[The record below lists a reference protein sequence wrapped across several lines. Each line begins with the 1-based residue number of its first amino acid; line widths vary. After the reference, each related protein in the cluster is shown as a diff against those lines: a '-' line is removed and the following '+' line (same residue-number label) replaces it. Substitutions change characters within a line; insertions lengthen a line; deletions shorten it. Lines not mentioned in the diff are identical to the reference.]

1 MAFKLFAVTVI
12 LSSVILRTVKSNGHH
27 AHSFQHFHGPVIGEN
42 QEVTWKDKHGHHHH
56 DYVAH
61 PHYEFSYGVED
72 HHTGDYHGQKEHRDA
87 FNCAAGPIKKK
98 IERGRIEEE
107 TKKIK
112 KKKIKKRKKRRKEK
126 RNKKRKRKRNS
137 RAERKAELM
146 VGYVLSRED

>member
-42 QEVTWKDKHGHHHH
+42 QEVTWKDKHGHIHH

-72 HHTGDYHGQKEHRDA
+72 HHTGDYHGQKEHRDGTIGIG
-87 FNCAAGPIKKK
+87 N
-98 IERGRIEEE
+98 E
-107 TKKIK
+107 TRK
-112 KKKIKKRKKRRKEK
+112 KKKKTRNKTRINKIKNKSAMKIVKGRRRRRRRKRRGK
-126 RNKKRKRKRNS
+126 R
-137 RAERKAELM
+137 
-146 VGYVLSRED
+146 